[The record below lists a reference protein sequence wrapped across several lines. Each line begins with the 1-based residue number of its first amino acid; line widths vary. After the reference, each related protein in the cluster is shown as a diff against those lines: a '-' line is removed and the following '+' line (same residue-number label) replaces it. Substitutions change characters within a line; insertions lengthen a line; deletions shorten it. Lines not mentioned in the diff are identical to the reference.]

1 MSLVNA
7 ISSPRLNTY
16 KISFNCN
23 HDADALKYYYWN
35 QALSAEIYVLL
46 HNIEICLRNRIHTAL
61 SLNISKLNNETL
73 SDNYKWY
80 EFFDF
85 DVPDKDDP
93 TKMVLGETGKAVA
106 SAKRK
111 LSQKRIRKTPQN
123 VISNID
129 FGAWRHILRTS
140 HCKNGEV
147 IEWDTINP
155 KIFVHYGDIR
165 NRAKRKVVMD
175 RLREIGLLRNRMA
188 HLEPVWKFKERK
200 IGDRIIA
207 EPSSR
212 TQIFSNLNQEI
223 AATVRFLS
231 WLCEDTHN
239 FYTKTKSYQD
249 LQKLIQHQTIQNFD
263 L

>member
-1 MSLVNA
+1 MSLVDA

-16 KISFNCN
+16 KTSFNCN
-23 HDADALKYYYWN
+23 FDNDALKYYYWN
-35 QALSAEIYVLL
+35 QAISAEIYVLL

-61 SLNISKLNNETL
+61 SLNISELNNDTL

-85 DVPDKDDP
+85 NVPDKDDP
-93 TKMVLGETGKAVA
+93 TKMVLGETGKVVA

-111 LSQKRIRKTPQN
+111 LSQKRMRKTPQN

-129 FGAWRHILRTS
+129 FGAWRHIFQIS

-147 IEWDTINP
+147 IEWDKINP

-165 NRAKRKVVMD
+165 NREKRKVVMD
-175 RLREIGLLRNRMA
+175 RLREIGLLRNRVA

-200 IGDRIIA
+200 IGNRVIA
-207 EPSSR
+207 EPSSP

-223 AATVRFLS
+223 AATVRFLG
-231 WLCEDTHN
+231 WLCTDTYS
-239 FYTKTKSYQD
+239 FYIKTKSYKN
-249 LQKLIQHQTIQNFD
+249 LQKLIQHQTIQDFG